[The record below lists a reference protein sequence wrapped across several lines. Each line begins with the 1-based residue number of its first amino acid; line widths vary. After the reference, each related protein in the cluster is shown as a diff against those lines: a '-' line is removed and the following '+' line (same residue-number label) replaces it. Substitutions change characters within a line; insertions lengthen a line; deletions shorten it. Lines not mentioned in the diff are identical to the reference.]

1 LQRYGEPATGASS
14 PETDRA
20 ALRTV
25 RLLAVAVFVIVIAV
39 VLRLTVLSLDSP
51 GASSR
56 AATPAKASTST
67 VDDLGPQAGVDIAA
81 YAQARRTALAGATG
95 ERVSVASLAS
105 YATEA
110 QARALV
116 GSLPVVAFLVAPP
129 EGPPST
135 VSGSLF
141 SWANGQVSK
150 LRDERDEIR
159 KLLPTVTDPVFQE
172 FYGAE
177 IDRLDRAAKALGP
190 SAPIVFAVVVK
201 GPTAGLQAL
210 GARPEIRLLDVGSGA
225 QPGQKATYRGLRPEE
240 RIKANDPSTRP
251 A

>member
-1 LQRYGEPATGASS
+1 MQRYGEPTAGAAS
-14 PETDRA
+14 PEADRA

-51 GASSR
+51 GASSQPD
-56 AATPAKASTST
+56 TPAKASSST
-67 VDDLGPQAGVDIAA
+67 VDDLGPQAGVDVAA
-81 YAQARRTALAGATG
+81 YSQARRTALAGATG

-116 GSLPVVAFLVAPP
+116 GSLPVVAFLVATP
-129 EGPPST
+129 EGPPAT

-159 KLLPTVTDPVFQE
+159 KLLPTVTDPAFQE

-177 IDRLDRAAKALGP
+177 IDRLDRAAKALSP
-190 SAPIVFAVVVK
+190 STPIVFAIVVK
-201 GPTAGLQAL
+201 GPAAGLQAL
-210 GARPEIRLLDVGSGA
+210 GARSEIRLLDVGAGA
-225 QPGQKATYRGLRPEE
+225 QPGEKAAYRGLRPEE
-240 RIKANDPSTRP
+240 RIKANDPTTRP